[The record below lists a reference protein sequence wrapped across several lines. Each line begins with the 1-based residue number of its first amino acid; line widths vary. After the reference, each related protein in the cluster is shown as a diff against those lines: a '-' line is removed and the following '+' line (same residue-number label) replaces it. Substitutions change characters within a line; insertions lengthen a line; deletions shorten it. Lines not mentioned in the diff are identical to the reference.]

1 MNYNKLL
8 IEKTISEYISEVD
21 SKTPTPGGGS
31 VVALVGSLACALAG
45 MVAHFTINKKS
56 FKELSEYDKD
66 YFNEAIKNIKDIKQ
80 RLISIIDEDANIF
93 QEYMN
98 ITKKNNKEE
107 EEQKIVNKLINISLN
122 TLKYCYE
129 LTYEFDKVLKYG
141 NENLIADIL
150 IAYILINAT
159 SKASIININV
169 NLSILNNNDILHN
182 LKRDSLLYI
191 DRINFSYKNLEER
204 VNLFHIQ

>member
-1 MNYNKLL
+1 MNYNKSL
-8 IEKTISEYISEVD
+8 IEKTINEYISEVD

-66 YFNEAIKNIKDIKQ
+66 YFNEAIKNIEDIKQ
-80 RLISIIDEDANIF
+80 KLISIIDEDANIF

-107 EEQKIVNKLINISLN
+107 EQKIVNKLINTSLN

-169 NLSILNNNDILHN
+169 NLSILNDNDILHN

-204 VNLFHIQ
+204 VNLFHI

>member
-31 VVALVGSLACALAG
+31 VVALVGSLASALAG

-98 ITKKNNKEE
+98 ITKKNNKE

-169 NLSILNNNDILHN
+169 NLSILNDNDILHN
-182 LKRDSLLYI
+182 LRRDSLLYI

>member
-31 VVALVGSLACALAG
+31 LVALVGSLASALAG

-98 ITKKNNKEE
+98 ITKKNNKE

-169 NLSILNNNDILHN
+169 NLSILNDNDILHN
-182 LKRDSLLYI
+182 LRRDSLLYI

>member
-1 MNYNKLL
+1 MNYNKSL
-8 IEKTISEYISEVD
+8 IEKTINEYISEVD

-56 FKELSEYDKD
+56 FKELSEYDKN

-80 RLISIIDEDANIF
+80 KLISIIDEDANIF

-98 ITKKNNKEE
+98 ITKKNNKE

-169 NLSILNNNDILHN
+169 NLSILNDNDILHN